1 MNFISS
7 TKTSCSKRAIKMPQL
22 VIDALLQW
30 RKIQW
35 CKEQVKGK
43 TLTKS
48 INLVFWIDEGSIR
61 SHDTIRRVFDRFAK
75 KHGFRQEFG
84 LHCHMLR
91 QTFSNMMF
99 ENNVNPKMTQ
109 ALLGHK
115 DVKTIIMNYN
125 SVNKVYFDK
134 TRNLINEQFK

>member
-1 MNFISS
+1 
-7 TKTSCSKRAIKMPQL
+7 MPQL

-48 INLVFWIDEGSIR
+48 TNLVFCNDDGSIR
-61 SHDTIRRVFDRFAK
+61 SYDATHRVFDRFAK
-75 KHGFRQEFG
+75 KHGFKQKFG

-109 ALLGHK
+109 PLLGHK
-115 DVKTIIMNYN
+115 DVKTTIMNYN
-125 SVNKVYFDK
+125 SVDK
-134 TRNLINEQFK
+134 YTLIKQETL